1 MTYLIISLIIVIL
14 LLVISFP
21 FLVEFD
27 IRFNIL
33 KLKGRVI
40 IKFLKFVKL
49 EFNIRIKNGYIYIN
63 HKNKLKKEKLTEQTI
78 SFQYLIKLLN
88 QMYFR
93 EQFISVN
100 LKSNFGYKFD
110 AKDTAVATGY
120 IDVISKSIL
129 AQFKNHKKSTHIF
142 VSVEPKYNQDIFNF
156 RLTTSVRISIFDIL
170 YSALIA
176 GYYLRREYNEKR
188 KFAKSKQKN

>member
-1 MTYLIISLIIVIL
+1 MWRLVFLFVMVLLILILTFPYLVD
-14 LLVISFP
+14 
-21 FLVEFD
+21 FD

-33 KLKGRVI
+33 KLKGKVI
-40 IKFLKFVKL
+40 IKFLKFFKF
-49 EFNIRIKNGYIYIN
+49 EFSIRIKNGYFYIN

-78 SFQYLIKLLN
+78 SFKFLIKLLN

-93 EQFISVN
+93 EQFLHVD
-100 LKSNFGYKFD
+100 LRSNFGYKYD
-110 AKDTAVATGY
+110 AKDTAVASGC

-156 RLTTSVRISIFDIL
+156 RLNTSVRISIFDVV
-170 YSALIA
+170 YSALFA
-176 GYYLRREYNEKR
+176 VYYLRREENEKKR
-188 KFAKSKQKN
+188 KLVKSR